1 MYISY
6 IALGRS
12 GYVIRIINQLST
24 NRGLLKGFTGSIT
37 DVTFAHASSD
47 YLAAIDQGG
56 NLYVWKLE
64 ETSMEVKYPSLLN
77 VMLFTREGCT
87 RFMHCCYS
95 IISKNQALK
104 ILYFISNIYIYIYI
118 YMYI

>member
-1 MYISY
+1 MLY
-6 IALGRS
+6 IAVGRS

-37 DVTFAHASSD
+37 DVTFAHATSD

-64 ETSMEVKYPSLLN
+64 EKSIEVKYPPLFN
-77 VMLFTREGCT
+77 VMVFT
-87 RFMHCCYS
+87 
-95 IISKNQALK
+95 
-104 ILYFISNIYIYIYI
+104 LYHRSGKFHH
-118 YMYI
+118 

>member
-1 MYISY
+1 MYMLC
-6 IALGRS
+6 IAVGRS

-37 DVTFAHASSD
+37 DVTFAHATSD

-64 ETSMEVKYPSLLN
+64 EKSMEVKYPPFN
-77 VMLFTREGCT
+77 VIVFT
-87 RFMHCCYS
+87 
-95 IISKNQALK
+95 
-104 ILYFISNIYIYIYI
+104 LYRRSGKFHH
-118 YMYI
+118 